1 MLFEPSKI
9 MQFNTNTCSLNEFCL
24 FKYQLYSHQFYSAK
38 LIIIRT
44 WLFLLF
50 YCSGNILIRM
60 NPFIKNC
67 RTGYHDD
74 ILNRTSHYLK
84 LLTTKSCLNNRQ
96 DNNYLSLLSQ
106 NLKKQSNQQ
115 RIRSNLQLMKSLVQ
129 ISNQTS
135 TFAIN
140 TDRNVRKR
148 NTLKN
153 PFEEKEK

>member
-1 MLFEPSKI
+1 M
-9 MQFNTNTCSLNEFCL
+9 
-24 FKYQLYSHQFYSAK
+24 
-38 LIIIRT
+38 IRT

-96 DNNYLSLLSQ
+96 DHNYLSLLSQ

-153 PFEEKEK
+153 PFEEK

>member
-1 MLFEPSKI
+1 
-9 MQFNTNTCSLNEFCL
+9 
-24 FKYQLYSHQFYSAK
+24 
-38 LIIIRT
+38 
-44 WLFLLF
+44 
-50 YCSGNILIRM
+50 M

-96 DNNYLSLLSQ
+96 DHNYLSLLSQ

>member
-1 MLFEPSKI
+1 
-9 MQFNTNTCSLNEFCL
+9 
-24 FKYQLYSHQFYSAK
+24 
-38 LIIIRT
+38 
-44 WLFLLF
+44 
-50 YCSGNILIRM
+50 M

-96 DNNYLSLLSQ
+96 DHNYLSLLSQ
-106 NLKKQSNQQ
+106 NLKKQSNQE

-135 TFAIN
+135 TYAIN

>member
-1 MLFEPSKI
+1 
-9 MQFNTNTCSLNEFCL
+9 
-24 FKYQLYSHQFYSAK
+24 
-38 LIIIRT
+38 
-44 WLFLLF
+44 
-50 YCSGNILIRM
+50 M

-153 PFEEKEK
+153 PFEEK

>member
-1 MLFEPSKI
+1 
-9 MQFNTNTCSLNEFCL
+9 
-24 FKYQLYSHQFYSAK
+24 
-38 LIIIRT
+38 
-44 WLFLLF
+44 
-50 YCSGNILIRM
+50 M

-96 DNNYLSLLSQ
+96 DHNYLSLLSQ
-106 NLKKQSNQQ
+106 NLKKQSNQE

-129 ISNQTS
+129 ISHQTS
-135 TFAIN
+135 TYAIN

>member
-1 MLFEPSKI
+1 
-9 MQFNTNTCSLNEFCL
+9 
-24 FKYQLYSHQFYSAK
+24 
-38 LIIIRT
+38 
-44 WLFLLF
+44 
-50 YCSGNILIRM
+50 M

-96 DNNYLSLLSQ
+96 DRNYLSLLSQ

-129 ISNQTS
+129 ISHQTS
-135 TFAIN
+135 TYAIN
-140 TDRNVRKR
+140 TDRNIRKR

>member
-1 MLFEPSKI
+1 
-9 MQFNTNTCSLNEFCL
+9 
-24 FKYQLYSHQFYSAK
+24 
-38 LIIIRT
+38 
-44 WLFLLF
+44 
-50 YCSGNILIRM
+50 M

-84 LLTTKSCLNNRQ
+84 LLTTKSCLNSRQ
-96 DNNYLSLLSQ
+96 DHNYLSLLSQ
-106 NLKKQSNQQ
+106 NLKKQSNQE

-135 TFAIN
+135 TYAIN

>member
-1 MLFEPSKI
+1 
-9 MQFNTNTCSLNEFCL
+9 
-24 FKYQLYSHQFYSAK
+24 
-38 LIIIRT
+38 
-44 WLFLLF
+44 
-50 YCSGNILIRM
+50 M

-96 DNNYLSLLSQ
+96 DHNYLSLLSQ

-153 PFEEKEK
+153 PFEEKEKELCLNKDNSRIY